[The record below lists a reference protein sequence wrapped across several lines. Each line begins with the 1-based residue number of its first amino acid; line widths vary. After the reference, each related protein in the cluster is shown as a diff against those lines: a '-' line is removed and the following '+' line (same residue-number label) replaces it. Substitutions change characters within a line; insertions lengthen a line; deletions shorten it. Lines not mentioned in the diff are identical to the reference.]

1 LLVLAQANPDS
12 LVAVVASG
20 QNLDRLVSCFRA
32 SRRARRQL
40 VIDPYQAYVLMKLEP
55 LSTNIPQFSWDDVR
69 VSFVQHQVKSLKE
82 AGLMDLARVMSARA
96 RVSNDELAEQPGR
109 YLMCLRCSRGGTKL
123 FDKIGSERVTLVWS
137 MWSGYWKRGYSPMRE
152 WAARHGVE
160 AHFVHSGGHAWPE
173 DLERLREAIGAK
185 GSCWVHTDADPLA
198 VQSPPG
204 AGS

>member
-1 LLVLAQANPDS
+1 MLVLAQANPDS

-82 AGLMDLARVMSARA
+82 AGLMEIGRA
-96 RVSNDELAEQPGR
+96 HV
-109 YLMCLRCSRGGTKL
+109 
-123 FDKIGSERVTLVWS
+123 
-137 MWSGYWKRGYSPMRE
+137 
-152 WAARHGVE
+152 
-160 AHFVHSGGHAWPE
+160 
-173 DLERLREAIGAK
+173 
-185 GSCWVHTDADPLA
+185 
-198 VQSPPG
+198 
-204 AGS
+204 

>member
-1 LLVLAQANPDS
+1 MLVLAQANPDS

-137 MWSGYWKRGYSPMRE
+137 MWSGYWKRRYSLMRE